1 VRVEPAGAAFLI
13 GQIVVEHD
21 PVARADR
28 AQRPQTLLAAEGLA
42 VDLEALLAV
51 GVGEA
56 LRPPVA
62 EGRIDV
68 MLPQIDRFEH
78 VPVGVD
84 DIIGLAHSIC
94 S

>member
-1 VRVEPAGAAFLI
+1 MRVEPAGAPLLI
-13 GQIVVEHD
+13 GEIVVEYD
-21 PVARADR
+21 AVARADR
-28 AQRPQTLLAAEGLA
+28 AQGPQALLAAKGLA

-68 MLPQIDRFEH
+68 MLPQIDRFED